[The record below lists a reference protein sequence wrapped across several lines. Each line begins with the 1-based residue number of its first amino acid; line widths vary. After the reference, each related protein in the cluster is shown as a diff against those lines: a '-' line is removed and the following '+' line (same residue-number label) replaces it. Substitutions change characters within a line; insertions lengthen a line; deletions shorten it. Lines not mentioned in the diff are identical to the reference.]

1 MGDAEGDT
9 LLTALEEAEAARLIQ
24 TVSSGREV
32 RWEFAHGL
40 IRQTLESSLS
50 LMRRQRA
57 HLRVAEAMEKLH
69 GANVDRHASDVAQ
82 HLYQAGVAADPEK
95 TVRFLTLAG
104 EQSLEAGAFD
114 ETLRQF
120 TDAVAIQE
128 DEDDRRTLAELHY
141 KRGLAL
147 RSLGRIPEAVE
158 ALRPAFDIFEEL
170 GEAEG
175 VARTTIDMADQ
186 TSWVQ
191 DGPRAAPGVARRG
204 LAAVGESD
212 AGARCLM
219 LAVLARFASLAGEPY
234 AVAHDA
240 LREAEALAA
249 ELDRPELTAETLT
262 ARTRF
267 HWSYL
272 QFPEGIEVGRRAAA
286 VRNERAEGY
295 EEAENYLFVIGMAWG
310 AGRLDEVD
318 EVSALQGPLAEHRGH
333 VFATWFMNHVQN
345 RKCLVTSGDLAGT
358 VERCRR
364 LREWSEQNA
373 QLWRGY
379 DDGAR
384 AGAHFYAGDWS
395 AARDAYAEGVR
406 LEPGSFLDGLHESM
420 GLAAGAYAGDDV
432 LSGLLTGHASAMKLA
447 EDDRWGLWEVTV
459 NVAEGLAVLGRTQEA
474 AVLYPHIA
482 RGLAKGVEQGVSWN
496 YRLWQMFAG
505 IAAACGEQWD
515 AAQEHFETALKQ
527 AEELPHVI
535 AQPEVRRWYAR
546 MLLDRNTPG
555 DRDKARTML
564 GEATKMYR
572 TIGMPK
578 HLKMAEKMK
587 GAR

>member
-170 GEAEG
+170 GDAEG

-234 AVAHDA
+234 EVAHDA

-272 QFPEGIEVGRRAAA
+272 QFPEGIEVG
-286 VRNERAEGY
+286 
-295 EEAENYLFVIGMAWG
+295 
-310 AGRLDEVD
+310 
-318 EVSALQGPLAEHRGH
+318 
-333 VFATWFMNHVQN
+333 
-345 RKCLVTSGDLAGT
+345 
-358 VERCRR
+358 
-364 LREWSEQNA
+364 
-373 QLWRGY
+373 
-379 DDGAR
+379 
-384 AGAHFYAGDWS
+384 
-395 AARDAYAEGVR
+395 
-406 LEPGSFLDGLHESM
+406 GLHESM

-482 RGLAKGVEQGVSWN
+482 RGLAKGVEQGISWN